1 MRLLMTTD
9 TVGGVWRF
17 TQELTSGLLEAGD
30 AVALVS
36 FGREPSAAQ
45 QLECERLN
53 ALWGESFFYVSC
65 DTPLEWMQENH
76 RAFGE
81 GAPVLARISRQFEA
95 ELLHTNQFCFGA
107 TRLEIPTV
115 VTAHSDVLSW
125 ARCCRGAELE
135 DSEWLAR
142 YCGLVQRGLEA
153 ADVVTAPTAWMMR
166 ALGEGFRLP
175 AEQLVIPNGR
185 SVAVQATGERRL
197 RAVTAGRV
205 WDEAKDLVLLERVR
219 SPMPLVVVGE
229 EECDGVRAG
238 VLKGVESHGILSEQ
252 EILELFEN
260 SAVYVC
266 ASRYEPFGLA
276 PLEAAQC
283 GCAIV
288 AREIASLREVWENAA
303 LYFRDAAE
311 LSAVLKRLYE
321 DPEFMCAYQQRAE
334 ERSQIFSRD
343 QMVKGYRKTYA
354 GLLDKEHACVS

>member
-1 MRLLMTTD
+1 MRLLMTSD

-17 TQELTSGLLEAGD
+17 ALELTSGLLEAGD

-45 QLECERLN
+45 QIECERLH
-53 ALWGESFFYVSC
+53 ALWGESFLYVSC
-65 DTPLEWMQENH
+65 ATPLEWMRENRH
-76 RAFGE
+76 AFGE
-81 GAPVLARISRQFEA
+81 GAAVLARISLEFEA

-107 TRLEIPTV
+107 AGLGIPIV
-115 VTAHSDVLSW
+115 ITAHSDVLSW

-135 DSEWLAR
+135 DPEWLAR
-142 YCGLVQRGLEA
+142 YCALVQRGLDA

-166 ALGEGFRLP
+166 ALGERFRLP
-175 AEQLVIPNGR
+175 SEQLVIPNGR
-185 SVAVQATGERRL
+185 SVGVRIPAERRL
-197 RAVTAGRV
+197 RAVTAGRL
-205 WDEAKDLVLLERVR
+205 WDEAKDVALLAKVR
-219 SPMPLVVVGE
+219 SPMPLVVVGDK
-229 EECDGVRAG
+229 ECDGIRAG

-252 EILELFEN
+252 EVLQLFAS

-266 ASRYEPFGLA
+266 TSRYEPFGLA

-288 AREIASLREVWENAA
+288 ARDIESLREVWENAA
-303 LYFRDAAE
+303 LYFEDPTQ

-321 DPEFMCAYQQRAE
+321 DPAFMCAYRQRAGH
-334 ERSQIFSRD
+334 RARMFSRE
-343 QMVKGYRKTYA
+343 QMVMGYRNMYI